1 MSERPF
7 VCLWRE
13 QMADTGLSAITKLL
27 LHTIALYFDGS
38 GTGAYPSLDTL
49 ARRASL
55 DRSTVKRHLR
65 LAADWL
71 DQDRGGGRG
80 RATRYRAKIPAQTV
94 RELNERLARCSAD
107 QAERAHAAPLSE
119 IEKGALRAPTR
130 PGTGQRGRR
139 R

>member
-1 MSERPF
+1 MG
-7 VCLWRE
+7 
-13 QMADTGLSAITKLL
+13 AGL
-27 LHTIALYFDGS
+27 ALIRAF
-38 GTGAYPSLDTL
+38 DTL

-94 RELNERLARCSAD
+94 RELNGGMAERLAGAGGTVQWTNYIAAGGTLAAMRVEHALSGAFTRYFHTDHLGSIATITDEAGAVVQRLSYDAD
-107 QAERAHAAPLSE
+107 
-119 IEKGALRAPTR
+119 
-130 PGTGQRGRR
+130 
-139 R
+139 